1 MEATQN
7 EALTALMDKLSPLL
21 ASGRLDNVVDLLSLL
36 SDLTDIADNAL
47 VEKLAGLFEDLTA
60 LGWEGGMALK
70 MAHSELQ
77 RDAPTA
83 SLRALYGVLRQPD
96 TLLGLMLV
104 LRTLQI
110 IGQRMRSSRLPA
122 ESPEE

>member
-1 MEATQN
+1 
-7 EALTALMDKLSPLL
+7 
-21 ASGRLDNVVDLLSLL
+21 
-36 SDLTDIADNAL
+36 
-47 VEKLAGLFEDLTA
+47 
-60 LGWEGGMALK
+60 MALK